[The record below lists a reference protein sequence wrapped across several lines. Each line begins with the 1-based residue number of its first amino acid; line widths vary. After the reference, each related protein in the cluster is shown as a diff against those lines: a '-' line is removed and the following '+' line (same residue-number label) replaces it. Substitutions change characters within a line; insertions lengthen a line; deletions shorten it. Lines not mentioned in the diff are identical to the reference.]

1 MLKKSPSVS
10 TFSRKIYLLFII
22 LFYCFHHIC
31 IIVYIS
37 IHFSSYGWATTYLQL
52 WGKTSRWRRCWPCI
66 SEIWQKRISF
76 FIFVF
81 LNTNY
86 ISKHPETWYE
96 NKMLQNKF
104 QVAFM
109 MSRSI
114 YRSIFYELHIFFF
127 SKPSMNKENN
137 LTTSKKPLNL
147 DKN

>member
-10 TFSRKIYLLFII
+10 TFSRKIYLLFI
-22 LFYCFHHIC
+22 LPFLYYCLHHIC
-31 IIVYIS
+31 IIVYIY

-114 YRSIFYELHIFFF
+114 YRSLFYELHIFFF
-127 SKPSMNKENN
+127 QN
-137 LTTSKKPLNL
+137 LQWIRRTILQHPRKLY
-147 DKN
+147 KN